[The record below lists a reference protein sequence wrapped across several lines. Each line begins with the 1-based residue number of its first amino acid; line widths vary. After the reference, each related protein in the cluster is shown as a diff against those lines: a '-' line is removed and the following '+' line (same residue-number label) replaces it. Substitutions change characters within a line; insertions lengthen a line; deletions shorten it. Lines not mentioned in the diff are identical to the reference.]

1 MSHLCLENLSTEI
14 LIKIFS
20 YLDLNDLMQLP
31 YVCKRIRQI
40 VLNWDNLLFKRFPT
54 PLVTNQFS
62 DEFLARCNR
71 KLSSFEKVRISRNWI
86 EAKYTESPL
95 LFSKRKFLPYLQLSK
110 KYLWISRGGVIFCY
124 KRRYRNL
131 HAANPHYVLSPPVQR
146 SKADVVNFHVK
157 NNLIVAG
164 MRDGSLWMKD
174 LQDRYSKI
182 FMLKIYHQDD
192 VHSVALNNS
201 CSLLA
206 SGARGGDVIVSKV
219 EPSVTPQNINKV
231 LSWSYHDVIWKV
243 GFSVENKLAIGT
255 AGRHYY
261 SYLYIRN
268 VDRTDV
274 EELVLS
280 YQSVKEGIHD
290 IIWDGPHKIWTCGY
304 DSNIRMWDLRTGKF
318 ERCFFD
324 PCATCLYCMDY
335 DFHNTL
341 IAGAQVHG
349 RCTLWDIR
357 KGAAAQM
364 YFMDSSQKKFNK
376 SSPVYSLA
384 FDAESLFAVTDQNLH
399 VLDFSAY
406 KAPSHDYSFFLKI

>member
-1 MSHLCLENLSTEI
+1 MVPDKNLSTEV

-20 YLDLNDLMQLP
+20 YLDPRDLIQLP
-31 YVCKRIRQI
+31 YVCKRFSEI
-40 VLNWDNLLFKRFPT
+40 VLNWDNLLFKQFPT

-62 DEFLARCNR
+62 DEFFARCNR
-71 KLSSFEKVRISRNWI
+71 KLSSFEKVRISLNWI

-95 LFSKRKFLPYLQLSK
+95 LFSKRKFLPYLQLSN

-124 KRRYRNL
+124 KRCYRNL
-131 HAANPHYVLSPPVQR
+131 RAANPEYVLSP
-146 SKADVVNFHVK
+146 SNKSDVVNFHIR
-157 NNLIVAG
+157 NNLIVTG
-164 MRDGSLWMKD
+164 LRDGSVWMKD
-174 LQDRYSKI
+174 LRDNYSNI
-182 FMLKIYHQDD
+182 FKLRIYHNDD
-192 VHSVALNNS
+192 VHTVALNSN

-206 SGARGGDVIVSKV
+206 SGARGGDVIVSRLESGVGPK
-219 EPSVTPQNINKV
+219 NIKKI
-231 LSWSYHDVIWKV
+231 LSLSYHDVIWKV
-243 GFSVENKLAIGT
+243 GFSVENKLAVGT
-255 AGRHYY
+255 AGHHFF

-268 VDRTDV
+268 VERTDV

-290 IIWDGPHKIWTCGY
+290 IIWDGPHNIWTCGY

-357 KGAAAQM
+357 KGVATQM

-376 SSPVYSLA
+376 SSPIYSLS

-399 VLDFSAY
+399 VLDFSAHR
-406 KAPSHDYSFFLKI
+406 APSHDYSFFLK